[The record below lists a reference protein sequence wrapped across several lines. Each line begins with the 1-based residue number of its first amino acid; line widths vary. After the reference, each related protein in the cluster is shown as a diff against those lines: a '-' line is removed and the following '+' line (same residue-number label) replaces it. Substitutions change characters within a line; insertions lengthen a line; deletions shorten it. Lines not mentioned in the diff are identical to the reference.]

1 MKAANPMPLLH
12 NRMPAPEPG
21 SVAESAVE
29 QRLSLQLAQA
39 LAYLQKRVAPL
50 PEQHLGYMLLFSVAA
65 ECRNSSVFLVR
76 GTTLEAAWRK
86 GATRVR
92 QWAWAHQE
100 ASTQLRID
108 WVQDISPLPGK
119 AALRGNLSW
128 KHLSSKTLAVAD
140 ASLEKAVPLLQAA
153 LMGCDS
159 LELEQF
165 AGQSGLLLH
174 LQGIYI
180 ADRAEPQ
187 AEVRAAHF
195 NALARAANLPQ
206 GNIPAPFT
214 TVLDMLLQQQAD
226 GSWQCSGD
234 FADHLCFTH
243 ALLQAQ
249 RLWQHQELEIALARA
264 IGHILREQQQI
275 PSDTQS
281 QAPALLLLCRYFS
294 THSPIPSGHRLELT
308 RLMAALAQSLCA
320 SAEGSGLRLPH
331 DPALARLAVQVHGG
345 LQAATPPDPYDSSLL
360 MQLMELAL
368 QGLREAAPGEYF
380 EEACQ
385 GIVLSEIAQLQNNL
399 QLHCEPQLHQWSQQL
414 QRHLDEMNER
424 TIWPEIAIHLP
435 WELRR
440 HAVFLQANSLELL
453 FEPNATM
460 RLFSKALACAEL
472 QNALAQGLR
481 PESASAR
488 DANENDSSSSLP
500 IALKSDI
507 SLYPDEP
514 LHHPMS
520 WDKAAVA
527 ELMQGQWLDPI
538 DAMPVGDFRGLQAS
552 LQYSLPGAAILVR
565 QADYASG
572 VPLAALP
579 ALQKRVLISSPPH
592 GLLQHGCPVLQTSDI
607 PQGLRSWARAA
618 RLRVRGP
625 VIAAVGRAGKTATL
639 SMVRQC
645 LLGRQDPQAD
655 ALLSQDIALQMINW
669 SDTSPCALIELAW
682 QDLPD
687 LDFVSPD
694 VLIVTNVDG
703 TGAGHDHG
711 DTKVH
716 EDLAARKILPLLQ
729 ALRPQG
735 TLVIGDDLGST
746 ATLQQAAQ
754 KRGIRIITFGLQRHA
769 HIQGQ
774 LSCGKGLR
782 AVIHAEP
789 ASLQIPL
796 QLQADGE
803 HMAMNALS
811 ALATLAIHVFP
822 RHFADQL
829 NHWQP
834 LTGMGQPVQLANG
847 LCLLEHNHC
856 KSLVAIRAA
865 FRQLQ
870 VHAPSAN
877 QRVIVL
883 AGLPA
888 DLETASG
895 LEQAT
900 LMLEALLRT
909 TGARR
914 ILLHGVALRRL
925 ADVLA
930 DLLHLSWYDDLNSLI
945 ASLLLTQHPAD
956 TLLLAGTESIN
967 LAIAAEAVRDSS
979 NRRADNASA
988 LIYQ

>member
-1 MKAANPMPLLH
+1 MPLLQD
-12 NRMPAPEPG
+12 RMPAAKPG
-21 SVAESAVE
+21 SMAESPVE
-29 QRLSLQLAQA
+29 QRSSLQLAQA

-50 PEQHLGYMLLFSVAA
+50 PEQHLGYMLLFSVAG

-76 GTTLEAAWRK
+76 GATLEAAWRK

-92 QWAWAHQE
+92 QWAWAQQE
-100 ASTQLRID
+100 AAMQLRID

-119 AALRGNLSW
+119 AVLRGNLSW

-180 ADRAEPQ
+180 ADTTEAQ
-187 AEVRAAHF
+187 VEVRAAHF

-206 GNIPAPFT
+206 SNAPAPFT
-214 TVLDMLLQQQAD
+214 TALDMLLQQQAD

-249 RLWQHQELEIALARA
+249 RLWQHQELDIALTRA
-264 IGHILREQQQI
+264 IDHILREQQQI
-275 PSDTQS
+275 PPDTQS

-294 THSPIPSGHRLELT
+294 THSPAPSEHRLELT
-308 RLMAALAQSLCA
+308 RLMAGLAQSLRA
-320 SAEGSGLRLPH
+320 SSQGFERRFPHGST
-331 DPALARLAVQVHGG
+331 LAQLAVQVHDE
-345 LQAATPPDPYDSSLL
+345 LQASKPADPHDSSLL
-360 MQLMELAL
+360 TQLVELAL
-368 QGLREAAPGEYF
+368 QGLREAAPGQYF

-385 GIVLSEIAQLQNNL
+385 GIVLSEIAQLQHSL
-399 QLHCEPQLHQWSQQL
+399 RLHCGPQLHQWSQQL

-472 QNALAQGLR
+472 QNALAQDLQ
-481 PESASAR
+481 PESASEAY
-488 DANENDSSSSLP
+488 ENDSSSSLQ
-500 IALKSDI
+500 IGLKSGI
-507 SLYPDEP
+507 SPYPGEP
-514 LHHPMS
+514 LHNPMS
-520 WDKAAVA
+520 WDKVAVA

-552 LQYSLPGAAILVR
+552 LQYNLPGAAILVR

-592 GLLQHGCPVLQTSDI
+592 GLLQHGCPVLQASDI

-625 VIAAVGRAGKTATL
+625 VIAAVGRAGKTSTL

-669 SDTSPCALIELAW
+669 SDTSPCALAELAW

-687 LDFVSPD
+687 LDFVNPD

-703 TGAGHDHG
+703 TGPGTGHDHG

-754 KRGIRIITFGLQRHA
+754 KRGLRIITFGLQRHA
-769 HIQGQ
+769 HIQGL
-774 LSCGKGLR
+774 LSCGRGLQ

-789 ASLQIPL
+789 ASMQIPL

-803 HMAMNALS
+803 HMAMNALA
-811 ALATLAIHVFP
+811 ALAALAIHVFP

-834 LTGMGQPVQLANG
+834 LPGMGQPVQLAG
-847 LCLLEHNHC
+847 GPCLLEHNHC
-856 KSLVAIRAA
+856 KSLVAVRAA

-870 VHAPSAN
+870 AHAPNSN
-877 QRVIVL
+877 QRVVVL

-914 ILLHGVALRRL
+914 ILLHGAALRRL

-930 DLLHLSWYDDLNSLI
+930 DLLHLSWYDDLNSLT

-979 NRRADNASA
+979 SRRADGAPA
-988 LIYQ
+988 LTYQ